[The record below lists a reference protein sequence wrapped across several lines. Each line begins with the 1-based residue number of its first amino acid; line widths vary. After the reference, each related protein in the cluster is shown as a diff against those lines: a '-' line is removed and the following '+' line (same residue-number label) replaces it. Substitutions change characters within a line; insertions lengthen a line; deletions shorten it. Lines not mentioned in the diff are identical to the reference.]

1 MRKKSFW
8 TADFEIY
15 SVKGEKQL
23 GQRDSPQERV
33 CGRWVRNQQRE
44 CDWKEDGVVR
54 RDQILQ
60 GLVDPGK
67 EFGVYYLGI

>member
-33 CGRWVRNQQRE
+33 CGRWVRNQPRE
-44 CDWKEDGVVR
+44 YDWKEDGVVC

-67 EFGVYYLGI
+67 EFGVYYLGS